1 VNSKFRYLT
10 LLRSLVVAAIV
21 IAAATVLPAS
31 AQAPPPQSSPA
42 GDFAPGRILVKFKPG
57 VSQSGAQRALSAQNL
72 NAASAADAI
81 PALGVLKVPVTSGQ
95 ELAEVAALRGDPN
108 VLYAEPDYIAHAQ
121 PTTPNDPYYGSQ
133 WGLSKINAP
142 AAWDMATGSSAV
154 VIAIVDT
161 GIDLS
166 HPDLSCAGKL
176 TAARWNFVSGNNYPQ
191 DDNGHGTHVAGIAAA
206 CGNNGIGVAGVAW
219 GVRLMPIKA
228 LDANGSGYYSNIA
241 AGITYAV
248 DNGARVVSLSLAG
261 ASSSTILANAV
272 QYAHDHGVLVV
283 AAAGNCAQGGSQCGN
298 LSNPVM
304 YPAAYPTAL
313 AVAAT
318 DSGDNWASFSEHQP
332 YVGVAAPG
340 VNIYS
345 TLRGG
350 GYGTMTG
357 TSMATPY
364 VSGLA
369 ALLWSF
375 APSFTVDQIKSI
387 IESTA
392 DDLGAPGKDDY
403 FGYGRINA
411 GRTLS
416 SLSLLASSTQA
427 SFLFSD
433 DGGATSARS
442 VVQVTTANPNPIN
455 WTATV
460 SPPAAWLSIAPPA
473 SGMVSASSSPAQ
485 FTLVATR
492 PAAPGT
498 YAATVVVAGTTSTGG
513 PIRPVTIAVHLSY
526 FKNLYRNY
534 LPDIRRN

>member
-1 VNSKFRYLT
+1 M
-10 LLRSLVVAAIV
+10 VV
-21 IAAATVLPAS
+21 AATVLPAS
-31 AQAPPPQSSPA
+31 AQAPPSQPPPPA

-57 VSQSGAQRALSAQNL
+57 VSQSSAQRALSAQNL
-72 NAASAADAI
+72 NAASAADAV
-81 PALGVLKVPVTSGQ
+81 PSLGVLKVPVTSGQ
-95 ELAEVAALRGDPN
+95 ELAEVAALRSDPN
-108 VLYAEPDYIAHAQ
+108 VLYAEPDYIARAQ

-142 AAWDMATGSSAV
+142 TAWDMATGSSAV

-161 GIDLS
+161 GIDLT
-166 HPDLSCAGKL
+166 HPDLICAGKL
-176 TAARWNFVSGNNYPQ
+176 TTARWNFVAGNNTPN

-219 GVRLMPIKA
+219 EARLMPVKV
-228 LDANGSGYYSNIA
+228 LDSSGSGYYSDVA
-241 AGITYAV
+241 AGIIYAV
-248 DNGARVVSLSLAG
+248 DNGARVVNLSLAG
-261 ASSSTILANAV
+261 ASSSTTLANAV
-272 QYAHDHGVLVV
+272 QYAHGHGVLVV

-298 LSNPVM
+298 LSNPIM
-304 YPAAYPTAL
+304 YPGAYPTVL

-318 DSGDNWASFSEHQP
+318 DSGDNWGSFSEHQP

-340 VNIYS
+340 VSIYS

-350 GYGTMTG
+350 NYGTMTG

-375 APSFTVDQIKSI
+375 APSFTVDQIANT

-433 DGGATSARS
+433 DSGASSVRS
-442 VVQVTTANPNPIN
+442 VVQVTTANPNLIN

-460 SPPAAWLSIAPPA
+460 SPPVAWLSIAPPA
-473 SGMVSASSSPAQ
+473 SGTVSASSSPAQ

-492 PAAPGT
+492 PAALGT
-498 YAATVVVAGTTSTGG
+498 YAATVVVAGTASTGG
-513 PIRPVTIAVHLSY
+513 QISPVAIAVHLGY
-526 FKNLYRNY
+526 FKNLYKNY